1 MTVPENKPFYK
12 VISLFIKSAILFFS
26 FYFICKRLK
35 DTPVDFDLPVLF
47 SAENR
52 FFTIAI
58 IVFMFL
64 NWSLEAI
71 KWKLLIAPLE
81 KITFS
86 ASLKAVFSG
95 VTVSIY
101 TPNRV
106 GEFVGRVFFLEKAD
120 KIQATIR
127 SLIGSFIQLF
137 VTILAGILG
146 FFILEKKYFDFFDM
160 QQFFSE
166 YYFFLLLVV
175 LIAVVVIIT
184 FVIIKRKIFYLTI
197 AKYME
202 TFKRYTLNELNA
214 VFCLSIIR
222 YIVFSFQYYFAL
234 RLFGINGG
242 PVVLFSLIALT
253 FLVTS
258 AIPTFALTE
267 IAVRAGV
274 AVCFFGTI
282 SSANSSILAASLF
295 LWIINLAVPA
305 LFGSPF
311 IWQLRFFN
319 R

>member
-26 FYFICKRLK
+26 FYFIWKRLK

-47 SAENR
+47 AAENS

-166 YYFFLLLVV
+166 DCFFLLLVV
-175 LIAVVVIIT
+175 LIAVVVIIV

-202 TFKRYTLNELNA
+202 IFKRYTLKELNA

-234 RLFGINGG
+234 RLFGISGG

-274 AVCFFGTI
+274 AVCFFGMI

>member
-26 FYFICKRLK
+26 FYFIWKRLK

-47 SAENR
+47 AAENS

-160 QQFFSE
+160 PQFFSE
-166 YYFFLLLVV
+166 DYFFLLLVV
-175 LIAVVVIIT
+175 LIAVVVIIV

-202 TFKRYTLNELNA
+202 IFKRYTLKELNA

-234 RLFGINGG
+234 RLFGISGG

-274 AVCFFGTI
+274 AVCFFGMI

>member
-1 MTVPENKPFYK
+1 MNVLENKPFYK
-12 VISLFIKSAILFFS
+12 VISLFIKIAILFFS
-26 FYFICKRLK
+26 FYFIWKRLT
-35 DTPVDFDLPVLF
+35 DNSVDFDLPVLF
-47 SAENR
+47 SAENS

-58 IVFMFL
+58 ILFMFL

-95 VTVSIY
+95 VTVSIF

-106 GEFVGRVFFLEKAD
+106 GEFAGRVFFLEKAD

-127 SLIGSFIQLF
+127 SLIGSLMQLF
-137 VTILAGILG
+137 VTMLAGILG
-146 FFILEKKYFDFFDM
+146 FFILEKKYFDFFDL

-166 YYFFLLLVV
+166 DFLFLLLLV
-175 LIAVVVIIT
+175 LIALVVIIV
-184 FVIIKRKIFYLTI
+184 FVIIKRKILFLTI
-197 AKYME
+197 AKYIK
-202 TFKRYTLNELNA
+202 TFKRYTLKELNA

-234 RLFGINGG
+234 RLFGINGET
-242 PVVLFSLIALT
+242 VILFSLIALT
-253 FLVTS
+253 FFVTS

-305 LFGSPF
+305 VFGSPF
-311 IWQLRFFN
+311 IWQLKFFK

>member
-1 MTVPENKPFYK
+1 
-12 VISLFIKSAILFFS
+12 
-26 FYFICKRLK
+26 
-35 DTPVDFDLPVLF
+35 
-47 SAENR
+47 
-52 FFTIAI
+52 
-58 IVFMFL
+58 MFL

-95 VTVSIY
+95 VTVSIF

-106 GEFVGRVFFLEKAD
+106 GEFAGRVFFLEKAD

-127 SLIGSFIQLF
+127 SLIGSLMQLF
-137 VTILAGILG
+137 VTMLAGILG
-146 FFILEKKYFDFFDM
+146 FFILEKKYFDFFDL

-166 YYFFLLLVV
+166 DFLFLLLLV
-175 LIAVVVIIT
+175 LIALVVIIV
-184 FVIIKRKIFYLTI
+184 FVIIKRKILFLTI
-197 AKYME
+197 AKYIK
-202 TFKRYTLNELNA
+202 TFKRYTLKELNA

-234 RLFGINGG
+234 RLFGINGET
-242 PVVLFSLIALT
+242 VILFSLIALT
-253 FLVTS
+253 FFVTS

-305 LFGSPF
+305 VFGSPF
-311 IWQLRFFN
+311 IWQLKFFK